1 MVGIKR
7 ASVSAAL
14 LLSIAERTMANPVD
28 IEELMLRDIDDGEM
42 LETRELAS
50 DLDHLLFQLR
60 DLEIRNGV
68 EHDDP
73 TMSTRGWVRSVF
85 GDGLEEREIDT
96 IVDTMVHLRDLESRQ
111 SSPVLSSENWARD
124 YVEDLEARDFDD
136 FEERDLEDL
145 EERDFYFEDME
156 ERDYDD
162 ELEERD
168 FYFDDLEERDYDEE
182 LEERDFE
189 EELEERDFEEELE
202 ERDEEIEERDEQIE
216 EREEQV
222 EERDAE
228 QVEERDTDKVEERD
242 AETVEERAEE
252 KAEENI
258 AKRSCT
264 VM

>member
-42 LETRELAS
+42 LEARELAS

-96 IVDTMVHLRDLESRQ
+96 I
-111 SSPVLSSENWARD
+111 NWARD

-168 FYFDDLEERDYDEE
+168 FYFDDMEERDYDEE

-202 ERDEEIEERDEQIE
+202 ERDEQIE

-222 EERDAE
+222 EERDSE

-252 KAEENI
+252 NAEENI

>member
-28 IEELMLRDIDDGEM
+28 IEELMLRGDDGEM
-42 LETRELAS
+42 LEARELAS

-68 EHDDP
+68 QHDDP

-124 YVEDLEARDFDD
+124 YVEELDARDFDD

-156 ERDYDD
+156 ERDLED
-162 ELEERD
+162 LEERD
-168 FYFDDLEERDYDEE
+168 FYFDDMEERDYDEE

-189 EELEERDFEEELE
+189 EEIEERDFEEELE
-202 ERDEEIEERDEQIE
+202 ERDEQIEEREEQVEERDEQIE

-228 QVEERDTDKVEERD
+228 QVEERDT
-242 AETVEERAEE
+242 ETVEERAEE